1 MKIKWLAPSLLAL
14 CVAAPGG
21 LMAKASPAQPL
32 PSAAQPALPGAGQYQ
47 DQDRDRDWDRA
58 PDSYRDDA
66 QRRGFH
72 EGIEAARRDF
82 ADHRH
87 ADADDHQVY
96 KHPPV
101 DEHDR
106 RAFREGFSEGYRR
119 AMDHMKHDRDRDDM
133 PHL

>member
-1 MKIKWLAPSLLAL
+1 
-14 CVAAPGG
+14 
-21 LMAKASPAQPL
+21 MAKASPAQPL
-32 PSAAQPALPGAGQYQ
+32 PSAAQPLPSAAQYQ

-101 DEHDR
+101 DERDR

>member
-14 CVAAPGG
+14 CVAASGG
-21 LMAKASPAQPL
+21 LKAKAYTPQPL
-32 PSAAQPALPGAGQYQ
+32 PSAAQPTLPGAAQYQ

-58 PDSYRDDA
+58 PDAYQDA

-87 ADADDHQVY
+87 ADADDHDVY

-101 DEHDR
+101 DERDR
-106 RAFREGFSEGYRR
+106 GAFREGFREGYRR
-119 AMDHMKHDRDRDDM
+119 AMDHMKHDRDRDREN
-133 PHL
+133 PYL

>member
-14 CVAAPGG
+14 CVAATGG
-21 LMAKASPAQPL
+21 LKAKASPPPLPASAQPL
-32 PSAAQPALPGAGQYQ
+32 PVAAQ
-47 DQDRDRDWDRA
+47 DQDRDHDWDRP
-58 PDSYRDDA
+58 PDAYQDA

-87 ADADDHQVY
+87 ADADDHDVY
-96 KHPPV
+96 KRPPV
-101 DEHDR
+101 DGHDR
-106 RAFREGFSEGYRR
+106 QAFREGFKEGYHR
-119 AMDHMKHDRDRDDM
+119 AMEHMRHDHDDM

>member
-1 MKIKWLAPSLLAL
+1 MKINWIAPSVLAL
-14 CVAAPGG
+14 CVVATGG
-21 LMAKASPAQPL
+21 LKAKASPAQPL
-32 PSAAQPALPGAGQYQ
+32 PSAAQY
-47 DQDRDRDWDRA
+47 QDRDHDWDRP
-58 PDSYRDDA
+58 PDAYQDA

-87 ADADDHQVY
+87 ADADDHEVY
-96 KHPPV
+96 KRPPV

-106 RAFREGFSEGYRR
+106 GAFREGFKEGYHR
-119 AMDHMKHDRDRDDM
+119 AMEHMRHDRDHDDV